1 MRTRDRV
8 LELFQKLGIM
18 RFVDYPAAMN
28 LSGSALAPNWGAVL
42 ASATQI
48 TITSCIH
55 KITGTTSITTVKIPT
70 GFRGAF
76 VLVPT
81 GAVPL
86 TSGGTYVASDG
97 TNEVIPFALTMTCV
111 TNRAVLCVTDGL
123 LIYCTGVPS
132 S

>member
-1 MRTRDRV
+1 MPDT
-8 LELFQKLGIM
+8 
-18 RFVDYPAAMN
+18 ATMN
-28 LSGSALAPNWGAVL
+28 LQGTPLAPNWGATL

-48 TITSCIH
+48 TITNAVH
-55 KITGTTSITTVKIPT
+55 KVSGTTSVTTVKIPA

-123 LIYCTGVPS
+123 LIYCSGVPS

>member
-1 MRTRDRV
+1 MRTRDKV

-18 RFVDYPAAMN
+18 KFVDYPAASM
-28 LSGSALAPNWGAVL
+28 LVGSPLAPNWGPTL

-48 TITSCIH
+48 TITHAIH
-55 KITGTTSITTVKIPT
+55 KVSGTTSITTVKIPT
-70 GFRGAF
+70 GLRGAF

-97 TNEVIPFALTMTCV
+97 TNEVIPFALTQTCV
-111 TNRAVLCVTDGL
+111 TNRIALCVTDGL
-123 LIYCTGVPS
+123 LIYTFLS
-132 S
+132 A

>member
-1 MRTRDRV
+1 MKTRNRI

-18 RFVDYPAAMN
+18 RFVDYPAA
-28 LSGSALAPNWGAVL
+28 LSLMGSSLAPNWGAVL

-48 TITSCIH
+48 TITSAIH
-55 KITGTTSITTVKIPT
+55 KVTGTTSVTTVKIPT

-97 TNEVIPFALTMTCV
+97 TNEVIPFALTQTCV
-111 TNRAVLCVTDGL
+111 ANRIALCVTDGL
-123 LIYCTGVPS
+123 LIYTFLS
-132 S
+132 A